1 MYGRITRIQ
10 IPPDAVDKGIA
21 YFKEKVMPAARSA
34 PGNAGAVLLVDRK
47 NGTAVGITLWETT
60 DALNASE
67 LFGVTSRTGS
77 AAATGGSVIN
87 VERYQQV
94 LADRAQPA
102 RAGAFVRLNTLAGRP
117 DKIDNLIRFM
127 EQQLP
132 VIRAQK
138 GYRALLMNIDR
149 MAGRSMVSTVWDT
162 LADLEASE
170 PKVSGLRRDAAGVA
184 GAADVRVEIFETAFA
199 EIKQTAAV

>member
-47 NGTAVGITLWETT
+47 NGTAIGITLWETT

-67 LFGVTSRTGS
+67 QFGVTSRTGS

>member
-67 LFGVTSRTGS
+67 QFGVTSRTGS

>member
-67 LFGVTSRTGS
+67 QFGVTSRTGS

-102 RAGAFVRLNTLAGRP
+102 RAGAFVRLNTFAGRP